1 MSENNIREAIAD
13 IAKLTNCQL
22 EFKETRPNGVVL
34 KLSKPMKHG
43 YYHDVTV
50 TVKDE
55 KDIGN
60 IKELFGLN

>member
-1 MSENNIREAIAD
+1 MSETNIREVIAD
-13 IAKLTNCQL
+13 VAKLKNCQITV
-22 EFKETRPNGVVL
+22 EETRPNGIVL

-43 YYHDVTV
+43 YYHDVKV
-50 TVKDE
+50 LVKDE